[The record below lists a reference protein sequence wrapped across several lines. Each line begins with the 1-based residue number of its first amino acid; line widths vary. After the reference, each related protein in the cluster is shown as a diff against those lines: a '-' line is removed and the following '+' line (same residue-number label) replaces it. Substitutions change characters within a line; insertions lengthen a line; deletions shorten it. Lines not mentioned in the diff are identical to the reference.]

1 MFVLPTDIPDTV
13 SETKSW
19 DFVVLVAVPPC
30 SPMVVTFMSSD
41 PAIVFLP
48 QPDASV
54 LPTTPAI
61 NVTVFA
67 GLDGKVT
74 HVSKEVVLSLVTY
87 GAKGQLLSLMR
98 ISVYVYGRFQ
108 RPRPHTTLP
117 SSFVSTTYESSPF
130 PLLLA

>member
-48 QPDASV
+48 WADVLV
-54 LPTTPAI
+54 LPSSPAI

-67 GLDGKVT
+67 GLDGKITHASKTVT
-74 HVSKEVVLSLVTY
+74 ISLVVPAADGERFWCSPVTC
-87 GAKGQLLSLMR
+87 AMR
-98 ISVYVYGRFQ
+98 
-108 RPRPHTTLP
+108 
-117 SSFVSTTYESSPF
+117 
-130 PLLLA
+130 